1 MKKVGKLTEARMVLP
16 PEPKLYPMVSDRL
29 FENKVKGYAKL
40 GIKGGTPASAK
51 EAARR
56 KKLKEDEVPDPRD
69 LASNRPPQAS
79 LSTTNSPKRATKAS
93 VQVGGPFDLTDAKDK
108 DWIQGAEDDIE
119 RRGTKGKC
127 TPITKPG
134 CTGKAKALAKTFKKM
149 AKKRDDS
156 IKAKNEAKDDNWI
169 QGAEKDIERRG
180 TEGKCTP
187 ITKPGC
193 TGRAKALAKTFKKMA
208 KRNKNEGNLNVGPHS
223 QELANKTL
231 TPDQQ
236 AKLKKQRDDWRSK
249 LRPTGDDGKGKTESS
264 TPKPVR
270 QARARAQAG
279 KPIKRGTAST
289 VANDSGSEMSQRMR
303 AAEKL

>member
-1 MKKVGKLTEARMVLP
+1 MVLP
-16 PEPKLYPMVSDRL
+16 PEPKIYPMVTDRL
-29 FENKVKGYAKL
+29 FENKVKGYA
-40 GIKGGTPASAK
+40 GIKGGTAAAAK

-79 LSTTNSPKRATKAS
+79 LSTTNAPKRATKAS
-93 VQVGGPFDLTDAKDK
+93 VQVGGPYDLTDAKDK
-108 DWIQGAEDDIE
+108 DWIGDVDD
-119 RRGTKGKC
+119 
-127 TPITKPG
+127 
-134 CTGKAKALAKTFKKM
+134 
-149 AKKRDDS
+149 
-156 IKAKNEAKDDNWI
+156 
-169 QGAEKDIERRG
+169 DIERRG

-208 KRNKNEGNLNVGPHS
+208 KKRKAKNESVGPQS
-223 QELANKTL
+223 QKLADKTMSQD
-231 TPDQQ
+231 DQDAI
-236 AKLKKQRDDWRSK
+236 AKKRADWRSK
-249 LRPTGDDGKGKTESS
+249 LRPTGDDGKTESS

-270 QARARAQAG
+270 QARARAEAG

-289 VANDSGSEMSQRMR
+289 VANDSGSEMSQRMK

>member
-1 MKKVGKLTEARMVLP
+1 MKKVGKLTEARMVYP
-16 PEPKLYPMVSDRL
+16 PEPKTYPMVTDRM
-29 FENKVKGYAKL
+29 FEGKVKGYAKL
-40 GIKGGTPASAK
+40 GIKGGTPAAAK

-93 VQVGGPFDLTDAKDK
+93 VQVGGPYDLTDAKDK
-108 DWIQGAEDDIE
+108 DWIGDVDD
-119 RRGTKGKC
+119 
-127 TPITKPG
+127 
-134 CTGKAKALAKTFKKM
+134 
-149 AKKRDDS
+149 
-156 IKAKNEAKDDNWI
+156 
-169 QGAEKDIERRG
+169 DIERRG

-208 KRNKNEGNLNVGPHS
+208 KKRKAKNES
-223 QELANKTL
+223 T
-231 TPDQQ
+231 
-236 AKLKKQRDDWRSK
+236 
-249 LRPTGDDGKGKTESS
+249 

-270 QARARAQAG
+270 QVRARAEAG

-289 VANDSGSEMSQRMR
+289 VANDSGSEMSQRMK